1 MGKSWTDRILWGLAA
16 TVLGMAA
23 AIWVAGGIR
32 SHAADTWQAREA
44 YYEQLEREYVG
55 RVRQFLEDRGY
66 RSSGVT
72 LSRIV
77 ESDGQ
82 RSYRVQ
88 VYHGSLN
95 RQGEEIQAEVLG
107 EIEDMGFFVPGC
119 SFSAQML
126 R

>member
-23 AIWVAGGIR
+23 AIWGAAGIR
-32 SHAADTWQAREA
+32 SHAADTWEVREA
-44 YYEQLEREYVG
+44 YYEQLEREYLG
-55 RVRQFLEDRGY
+55 RVRQFLEERGY

-77 ESDGQ
+77 ESDGR
-82 RSYRVQ
+82 RSYRVL

-95 RQGEEIQAEVLG
+95 MQGEEIQTEVLG